1 MSKISI
7 EPTPLEME
15 YIREVSR
22 MMMDGLKEGSISLDE
37 PSVVHVGDW
46 IVWIESNDTHF
57 RIRHDYAKSMDT
69 SRFTP
74 MPIS

>member
-1 MSKISI
+1 MNPI
-7 EPTPLEME
+7 EPTPMEME
-15 YIREVSR
+15 TIRQVSG
-22 MMMDGLKEGSISLDE
+22 MIMAGLKEGSISLDE

-69 SRFTP
+69 SRFPP
-74 MPIS
+74 MPIV

>member
-37 PSVVHVGDW
+37 PSRTGLGC
-46 IVWIESNDTHF
+46 S
-57 RIRHDYAKSMDT
+57 KGT
-69 SRFTP
+69 SS
-74 MPIS
+74 PINNETKLPSPQSLAVLRPKRRT